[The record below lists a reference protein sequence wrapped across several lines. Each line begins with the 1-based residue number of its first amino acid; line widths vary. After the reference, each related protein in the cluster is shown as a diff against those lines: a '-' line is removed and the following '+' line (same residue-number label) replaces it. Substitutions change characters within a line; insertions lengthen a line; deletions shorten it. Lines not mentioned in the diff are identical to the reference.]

1 MDFCISCM
9 PLCLLYRSRIHRW
22 DIYIVKRLVP
32 LIIKMHRT
40 IINQVR
46 ELMDRHW
53 NAFEIANKLGIDINT
68 VKFAMDVIREMV
80 T

>member
-1 MDFCISCM
+1 MS
-9 PLCLLYRSRIHRW
+9 
-22 DIYIVKRLVP
+22 
-32 LIIKMHRT
+32 MHRS

-53 NAFEIANKLGIDINT
+53 NAFEIANKLNIDIDT
-68 VKFAMDVIREMV
+68 VKFAMDIIREML

>member
-1 MDFCISCM
+1 
-9 PLCLLYRSRIHRW
+9 
-22 DIYIVKRLVP
+22 
-32 LIIKMHRT
+32 MHRS

-53 NAFEIANKLGIDINT
+53 NAFEIANKLGIDIDT
-68 VKFAMDVIREMV
+68 VKFAMDIIREML

>member
-1 MDFCISCM
+1 
-9 PLCLLYRSRIHRW
+9 
-22 DIYIVKRLVP
+22 
-32 LIIKMHRT
+32 MHRS

-53 NAFEIANKLGIDINT
+53 SAFEIANKLGIDIDT
-68 VKFAMDVIREMV
+68 VKFAMDIIREML